1 MRTSIFYGLKVVT
14 STVAELCKGNSSIPS
29 SLEVSKVVIEC
40 LFLKHDRVC
49 FGLRSIVLNADL
61 GAASV
66 ENRKVEVEIIVMTTI
81 FLIITAIE
89 LG

>member
-1 MRTSIFYGLKVVT
+1 
-14 STVAELCKGNSSIPS
+14 
-29 SLEVSKVVIEC
+29 VVIEC

-49 FGLRSIVLNADL
+49 FGLCSIVLNADL
-61 GAASV
+61 GVASV